1 MKNDIK
7 CPVCGKTDIPD
18 YHEEDIKCPCCG
30 SDLSIYRIIDQIP
43 EEEKKK
49 NVWKPI
55 SAVAILAAAVLG
67 VLLILQK
74 TPKPA
79 GHSNPQEAALFQLE
93 DSISKLN
100 KQIETSQTVTPASP
114 KGLLYIVRKGDSYW
128 SISRKI
134 YGTGTKAEE
143 IAQSNRRNL
152 NTILEPGDTLIIQ

>member
-100 KQIETSQTVTPASP
+100 KQIEDKPNGYTPLHLKAFLHC
-114 KGLLYIVRKGDSYW
+114 KKRRFLLVNKSEDLWHG
-128 SISRKI
+128 
-134 YGTGTKAEE
+134 
-143 IAQSNRRNL
+143 N
-152 NTILEPGDTLIIQ
+152 